1 MDSVRSPEWPAAPL
15 GGLAANSAT
24 TRYGAPVGIAPATG
38 RATPPAPP
46 PTAPLPTAPPPM
58 APPPPYRPPAGP
70 QHAAPD
76 RGPGRVAPPIPVK
89 ILIAGG
95 FGVGKTTTVGA
106 ISEITPLTTE
116 AEMTSVGIGVDD
128 PGGRSGK
135 TTTTVAMDF
144 GCVTIDR
151 SLKLYLFGTPGQA
164 RFGFMW
170 DDLARG
176 ALGALVVVDS
186 TRLDDCYPAIDFFER
201 AGLPFVVGV
210 NAFDGQLALDLAS
223 VRWALAIGDQ
233 VPLIRFDARD
243 RLSVRDALLVV
254 LDRALDRAT
263 REGRD

>member
-1 MDSVRSPEWPAAPL
+1 MDSVQSPDWPVAPP
-15 GGLAANSAT
+15 GALAGNSAAA
-24 TRYGAPVGIAPATG
+24 RYGGPV
-38 RATPPAPP
+38 PAPP
-46 PTAPLPTAPPPM
+46 PQHP
-58 APPPPYRPPAGP
+58 APPPPYRPPAT
-70 QHAAPD
+70 APTATGTA
-76 RGPGRVAPPIPVK
+76 RAKPPIPVK

-95 FGVGKTTTVGA
+95 FGVGKTTSVAA
-106 ISEITPLTTE
+106 ISEIVPLTTE
-116 AEMTSVGIGVDD
+116 AEMTMAGIGVDD
-128 PGGRSGK
+128 PGQRSEK

-151 SLKLYLFGTPGQA
+151 SLKLYLFGTPGQS

-186 TRLDDCYPAIDFFER
+186 ARLDDSYPAIDFFER

-210 NAFDGQLALDLAS
+210 NAFDGRLAHDLGAI
-223 VRWALAIGDQ
+223 RWALAIGDH
-233 VPLIRFDARD
+233 VPLVQFDARD

-263 REGRD
+263 RDKRA

>member
-1 MDSVRSPEWPAAPL
+1 MDSVRSPEWPVAPL
-15 GGLAANSAT
+15 GGVAANSAAA
-24 TRYGAPVGIAPATG
+24 RYGMSPGTGPIVG
-38 RATPPAPP
+38 RASPPPA
-46 PTAPLPTAPPPM
+46 A
-58 APPPPYRPPAGP
+58 PPPYRPSSGAGSIPSAGKPAT
-70 QHAAPD
+70 
-76 RGPGRVAPPIPVK
+76 PPIPVK
-89 ILIAGG
+89 ILVAGG

-106 ISEITPLTTE
+106 ISEIAPLTTE
-116 AEMTSVGIGVDD
+116 AEMTTAGIGVDD
-128 PGGRSGK
+128 PGARSTK

-151 SLKLYLFGTPGQA
+151 SLKLYLFGTPGQT

-186 TRLDDCYPAIDFFER
+186 ARLDDCFPAIDFFER

-210 NAFDGQLALDLAS
+210 NAFDGRLALELGEI
-223 VRWALAIGDQ
+223 RWALAIGDH
-233 VPLIRFDARD
+233 VPLVQFDARD

-263 REGRD
+263 RDRKA

>member
-1 MDSVRSPEWPAAPL
+1 MDSVRSPEWPAAAA
-15 GGLAANSAT
+15 GGPATNSAA
-24 TRYGAPVGIAPATG
+24 TRYAAPAN
-38 RATPPAPP
+38 PAPP
-46 PTAPLPTAPPPM
+46 AGRAAPPVP
-58 APPPPYRPPAGP
+58 PPPPYRPPRVAVPTVGPVAGP
-70 QHAAPD
+70 RAP
-76 RGPGRVAPPIPVK
+76 VPVK

-106 ISEITPLTTE
+106 ISEIAPLTTE
-116 AEMTSVGIGVDD
+116 AEMTSAGIGVDD
-128 PGGRSGK
+128 LAADSDK

-186 TRLDDCYPAIDFFER
+186 ARLDDCYPAIDFFER
-201 AGLPFVVGV
+201 AGLPFAVGV
-210 NAFDGQLALDLAS
+210 NAFDGRLALDLPS
-223 VRWALAIGDQ
+223 IRWALAIGEH
-233 VPLIRFDARD
+233 VPLVQFDARD

-263 REGRD
+263 REKGA